1 MNATTPTRVTYLDK
15 ELVASQA
22 FHTLG
27 VGTTTLVV
35 TYGQEQI
42 AVEFVVSEVADQEAN
57 KMWGQVVSSDRLQI
71 HLVNFRQLMPSRVL
85 GPSELGT
92 MAGRPATIVVEV
104 TGVKNTPCK
113 HIAYSLYLGVAN
125 G

>member
-1 MNATTPTRVTYLDK
+1 MTATTRVSYLDK
-15 ELVASQA
+15 ELIASQT

-27 VGTTTLVV
+27 VGTTTLEI

-42 AVEFVVSEVADQEAN
+42 FVEFVVSEVADQEAN
-57 KMWGQVVSSDRLQI
+57 KMWGQVVASDRLQI
-71 HLVNFRQLMPSRVL
+71 HLVNFRQLLPAQVL

-92 MAGRPATIVVEV
+92 IANRPATIVVEI

-113 HIAYSLYLGVAN
+113 RIAYSLYLGGAN

>member
-1 MNATTPTRVTYLDK
+1 MTATTTRITYLDK
-15 ELVASQA
+15 ELIASQT

-27 VGTTTLVV
+27 IGTTTLTV

-42 AVEFVVSEVADQEAN
+42 FVEFVVSEVADQEAN
-57 KMWGQVVSSDRLQI
+57 KMWGQVVASDRLQI
-71 HLVNFRQLMPSRVL
+71 HLVNFRQLLPSQVL
-85 GPSELGT
+85 VSSDLGT
-92 MAGRPATIVVEV
+92 ISDRPVTIVVEV

-113 HIAYSLYLGVAN
+113 QIAYSLYLGGAS

>member
-1 MNATTPTRVTYLDK
+1 MIATTRVSYLDK
-15 ELVASQA
+15 ELIASQT

-27 VGTTTLVV
+27 VGTTTLEV

-42 AVEFVVSEVADQEAN
+42 FVEFVVSEVADQETN
-57 KMWGQVVSSDRLQI
+57 KMWGQVVASDRLQI
-71 HLVNFRQLMPSRVL
+71 HLVNFRQLLPAQVL

-92 MAGRPATIVVEV
+92 IANRPVTIVVEI
-104 TGVKNTPCK
+104 TGVKNAPCK
-113 HIAYSLYLGVAN
+113 RIAYSLYLGGAN